1 MILRVTVIGDPVGK
15 GRPRFVRATGRTY
28 TPERTASWEAD
39 AAWAIRR
46 AVPSDYAQPEKGA
59 PLALAIVAVFRRPA
73 RLVCSHKKPHAR
85 GIDSCPR
92 GPQTTRVPHLTTPD
106 ADNVAKAAGDA
117 LVKAGAIHDDAQ
129 ICEVI
134 VSKRYAARGEGP
146 AVHITLHAG
155 SSVPRSF

>member
-1 MILRVTVIGDPVGK
+1 MGYPQSRSVGLRPTGE
-15 GRPRFVRATGRTY
+15 GRPACPGDRRCIPTPCAARMQPQETARARHRLM
-28 TPERTASWEAD
+28 PARTADD
-39 AAWAIRR
+39 AR
-46 AVPSDYAQPEKGA
+46 AA
-59 PLALAIVAVFRRPA
+59 
-73 RLVCSHKKPHAR
+73 
-85 GIDSCPR
+85 
-92 GPQTTRVPHLTTPD
+92 

-155 SSVPRSF
+155 SSVPHSF